1 MTLSSDKSNRLRICA
16 ALFLLML
23 ATACDRMTTSRGA
36 QRVKEAEAKAAEGDY
51 VHAVGLYEAA
61 LDGSAQSAD
70 VHYQLALLYD
80 DKMNDPLQAL
90 HHFKRYL
97 TLVPNGSHAADAKNF
112 MKRGEM
118 TLMTS
123 LSGDSVVTRAEVSR
137 LKNENLSLRKEIE
150 ERWATNRSAAGA
162 GGKPVP
168 REARAEK
175 KSAALVKKSDRNPRT
190 YVVRSGDTLASISRK
205 FYKTSARWKEIREA
219 NGKSVDDPEKLKVG
233 QSLAIP

>member
-1 MTLSSDKSNRLRICA
+1 MLWSSDKLKTLRI
-16 ALFLLML
+16 L
-23 ATACDRMTTSRGA
+23 ATVSLLAIATGCDRMTTSRGA
-36 QRVKEAEAKAAEGDY
+36 QLAKEAEAKATEGDY
-51 VHAVGLYEAA
+51 LHAVGLYEAA

-80 DKMNDPLQAL
+80 DKMNDPLHAL

-97 TLVPNGSHAADAKNF
+97 TLSPNGSHLADAKSF
-112 MKRGEM
+112 MKRDEM

-150 ERWATNRSAAGA
+150 ERWASNRSAASA
-162 GGKPVP
+162 SGKPAP
-168 REARAEK
+168 GEAHAEK
-175 KSAALVKKSDRNPRT
+175 KTTETAKNSNRHPRT

-205 FYKTSARWKEIREA
+205 FYKTSARWKEIRAA
-219 NGKSVDDPEKLKVG
+219 NPGVDDPEKLKVG
-233 QSLAIP
+233 ESLAIP

>member
-1 MTLSSDKSNRLRICA
+1 MMWSSDKSNTLRICA
-16 ALFLLML
+16 TLFLLTMEMG
-23 ATACDRMTTSRGA
+23 CDRMTTSRGA
-36 QRVKEAEAKAAEGDY
+36 QLVKEAEAKATEGDY
-51 VHAVGLYEAA
+51 IHAVGLYETA

-80 DKMNDPLQAL
+80 DKMNDPLHAL

-97 TLVPNGSHAADAKNF
+97 TLAPNGSHAADAKNF
-112 MKRGEM
+112 MKRDEIA
-118 TLMTS
+118 LMTS

-150 ERWATNRSAAGA
+150 ERWASNRSAAVA
-162 GGKPVP
+162 SGKPALP
-168 REARAEK
+168 EGRAEK
-175 KSAALVKKSDRNPRT
+175 KAAASAKKSDRHPQT

-219 NGKSVDDPEKLKVG
+219 NSKSVDDPEKLKVG